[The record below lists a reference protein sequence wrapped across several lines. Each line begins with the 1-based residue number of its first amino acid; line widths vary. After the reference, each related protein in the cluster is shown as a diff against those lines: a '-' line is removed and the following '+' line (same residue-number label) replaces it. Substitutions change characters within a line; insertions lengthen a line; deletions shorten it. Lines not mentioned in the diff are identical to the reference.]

1 MLAEKMF
8 LPTEPFPQSLIFSKL
23 SFRVSIESNGF
34 CGDIFVHLC
43 HYTLLMWLF
52 SSTDILGNY
61 IIGSFQRNRARRLY
75 IIIRGDLFIIY
86 FHTIRASTLAVHRLE
101 RQGNWELVA
110 QSERQKSS
118 FKERKRPVI
127 HLQFEA

>member
-1 MLAEKMF
+1 
-8 LPTEPFPQSLIFSKL
+8 
-23 SFRVSIESNGF
+23 
-34 CGDIFVHLC
+34 
-43 HYTLLMWLF
+43 MWLF

-86 FHTIRASTLAVHRLE
+86 FHTIRTSTLAVHRLE
-101 RQGNWELVA
+101 RQGYWELVA